1 MKRVILSVLIF
12 LALGT
17 CLAAQDVSGIY
28 EVTAATNCHGNQ
40 LVSLHLGDEVCLTVQ
55 HTDQEL
61 LDDDVE
67 TPALNELV
75 LYLNGR
81 ALPGTHPFVSDP
93 KFVEN
98 GIEATD
104 LQFRLARDLSTAE
117 GRSAWKELISG
128 TGQEKR
134 VTVSAGLP
142 DGPPLP
148 SRITVDFSRFPKYAW
163 AWSLVLLALFA
174 CGFFVVAFRTGALRD
189 KEPAGDDVRDALQR
203 AFSLSRFQAALWLVV
218 VVYVYVVIFVST
230 GEFNGVVPESVL
242 ALLGISAGTFVS
254 GAVIDRNR
262 VREKTTEQQKLD
274 QEFTKRG
281 TTNDEELA
289 REWKRLEDERTV
301 SKSEGFWRDILN
313 NANGTGLHRLQLL
326 VWTFVMLG
334 VFVVYAW
341 RAFAMVDFDSTVLG
355 LLGISAAAF
364 AGTKTA
370 ETKKEE

>member
-1 MKRVILSVLIF
+1 MNRAI
-12 LALGT
+12 ALLLLYSAVGI
-17 CLAAQDVSGIY
+17 CSAAQDVSGVY
-28 EVTAATNCHGNQ
+28 EVTSATDCHGNQ
-40 LVSLHLGDEVCLTVQ
+40 LISLHLDDELCLSVQ

-61 LDDDVE
+61 LDDDIE

-81 ALPGTHPFVSDP
+81 ALPGTHPFVSDT
-93 KFVEN
+93 KVEGN
-98 GIEATD
+98 GIETTD
-104 LQFRLARDLSTAE
+104 LRFRLARDLSTAE
-117 GRSAWKELISG
+117 GRAAWKELISG
-128 TGQEKR
+128 TGPEKR
-134 VTVSAGLP
+134 VTVSAGLA

-148 SRITVDFSRFPKYAW
+148 SRITVDFSRFPRYAFG
-163 AWSLVLLALFA
+163 WSLALLALFA
-174 CGFFVVAFRTGALRD
+174 FGFFVVAFRTGALRD
-189 KEPAGDDVRDALQR
+189 KEPAGEGTQDALQR

-262 VREKTTEQQKLD
+262 VRAKTVEQRKLD
-274 QEFTKRG
+274 QEFAKRG
-281 TTNDEELA
+281 TTNDEDLA

-301 SKSEGFWRDILN
+301 SKTEGFWRDLLN

-326 VWTFVMLG
+326 VWTFVLLG
-334 VFVVYAW
+334 VFVAYAW
-341 RAFAMVDFDSTVLG
+341 RAFAMADFDSTVLG

-364 AGTKTA
+364 AGTKTS
-370 ETKKEE
+370 ETKKQE